1 MYYEYINKIIE
12 DIYTEFGDKYGDELN
27 KLLVKEQKE
36 SEILDKIKDEIN
48 ILNVVACNTT
58 NYMICI
64 TKINELLGEIN
75 E

>member
-1 MYYEYINKIIE
+1 MNYEYINKIIE
-12 DIYTEFGDKYGDELN
+12 DIYTEFGENYGNTLN

-36 SEILDKIKDEIN
+36 NEILDKIKDEID
-48 ILNVVACNTT
+48 ILNVVDCNIT

-64 TKINELLGEIN
+64 TKINEMLGEIN